1 MKQKPRGCPVNLSLI
16 RRTSFTATA
25 CATRPCSLSS
35 LPEHGSHVTW
45 FLLVRDADSSSC
57 TGQVRL
63 ADRVFQ
69 S

>member
-35 LPEHGSHVTW
+35 LSGHGLRVTW
-45 FLLVRDADSSSC
+45 SILVNDGEASSC
-57 TGQVRL
+57 AGQARL

>member
-35 LPEHGSHVTW
+35 LSGHYTHVTW
-45 FLLVRDADSSSC
+45 LLLVSNADSS
-57 TGQVRL
+57 
-63 ADRVFQ
+63 
-69 S
+69 